1 MWIWSWV
8 VLKISGGVDS
18 TLHKLRDWCSRYKFE
33 HIVNYRMPND
43 NQRRALQVVFDHILH
58 KIPQISNMVLFIW

>member
-1 MWIWSWV
+1 M
-8 VLKISGGVDS
+8 DS